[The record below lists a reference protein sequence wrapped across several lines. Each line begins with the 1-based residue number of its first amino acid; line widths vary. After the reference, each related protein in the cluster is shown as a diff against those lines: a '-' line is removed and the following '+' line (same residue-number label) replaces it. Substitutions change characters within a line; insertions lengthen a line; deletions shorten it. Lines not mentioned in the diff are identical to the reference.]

1 MVETAKTKQLEKL
14 ENFVIFQTEDGN
26 VNIDVFFHND
36 NLWLTQKLMA
46 TLFEV
51 ERSVISKHLKNI
63 FTEGELDEKS
73 VCANFAHTGS
83 DGKQYKTQFYSL
95 EAIIAVGYR
104 VNSTRATSFRIW
116 ATDIL
121 KEFTI
126 KGFVL
131 DDDRLKQMKGFGKD
145 YFDELLERI
154 REIRASERR
163 LYQKVT
169 DIFALSADYDSKS
182 TFTKEFFATVQN
194 KFHWAITG
202 KTAAEIIYTEADAKK
217 VNMGLKTWGGKEKN
231 RKILKRDVTVAKNYL
246 NEEHLKALI
255 RVVNTYLDLAE
266 DRAERHIVMNMK
278 DWSILLNDFLE
289 LANYPVLT
297 DKGKIS
303 QKQAKI
309 KAEMEYEKF
318 RPIQDRLYK
327 SDFDLLL
334 EETKRLTKDK

>member
-1 MVETAKTKQLEKL
+1 MVKKAEEIEKL
-14 ENFVIFQTEDGN
+14 ENFVIFQTDDGN

-73 VCANFAHTGS
+73 ICAKFAHMKKRGRWYEST
-83 DGKQYKTQFYSL
+83 FYSL

-169 DIFALSADYDSKS
+169 DIFALSADYDKKS
-182 TFTKEFFATVQN
+182 TLTKEFFATVQN

-289 LANYPVLT
+289 LANYPILT

-334 EETKRLTKDK
+334 EETKRLTKNT

>member
-1 MVETAKTKQLEKL
+1 MIKKAEKIEKL
-14 ENFVIFQTEDGN
+14 ENFVIFQTDDGN

-73 VCANFAHTGS
+73 ICAKFAHMKKRGRWYEST
-83 DGKQYKTQFYSL
+83 FYSL

-289 LANYPVLT
+289 LANYPILT

-318 RPIQDRLYK
+318 RPIQDKLYR